1 MKKILTLIVCWGMV
15 LSLAAC
21 GGGQKSAKEI
31 PDVFGVNYTDAIGI
45 LEAEGFEVSAIA
57 TNVGSFSDKLLYP
70 LEKVDK
76 ETVFKIDDYII
87 DNNGNL
93 NKNYDVFY
101 DEGLISQD
109 KSIVIYYAKE
119 DYMLEKNNSSNTPTT
134 STQPT
139 SEPHTEGTAPTTTA
153 EEKDSIGSNAID
165 PDFKAAMDSYEKFF
179 DEYVAIMKKYKANP
193 TDVSILADYADY
205 MGQYA
210 DVMQEFEK
218 WENKD
223 LNSAELAYYIE
234 VQGRITK
241 KLLEVA

>member
-1 MKKILTLIVCWGMV
+1 MKKVLSLVMALLVV

-21 GGGQKSAKEI
+21 GGGKSGKNEI

-45 LEAEGFEVSAIA
+45 LEADGFEVSAIE
-57 TNVGSFSDKLLYP
+57 TSVGSFSDKLLYP

-76 ETVFKIDDYII
+76 GTVFKIDEYII

-101 DEGLISQD
+101 DEGLVSDD
-109 KSIVIYYAKE
+109 KSLVIYYAKE
-119 DYMLEKNNSSNTPTT
+119 DYVLVKDAPSTDSTP

-139 SEPHTEGTAPTTTA
+139 TEPATEATAPAAT
-153 EEKDSIGSNAID
+153 EEKKDNNSID
-165 PDFKAAMDSYEKFF
+165 PEFKAAMDSYEEFF

-193 TDVSILADYADY
+193 TDMSILSDYAKY

-210 DVMQEFEK
+210 DMMEKFEK
-218 WENKD
+218 WENED
-223 LNSAELAYYIE
+223 LNTAEAAYYVD
-234 VQGRITK
+234 VQARITK
-241 KLLEVA
+241 KLLEVAN